1 MELIEV
7 VHRLHDAAAA
17 CKVLHEE
24 LLLDAVR
31 VFDDEVRLI
40 ARRGARLHARVH
52 VAVGVTGERDGLF
65 PAGDI
70 GRDALGEDGRA
81 EHRAV

>member
-1 MELIEV
+1 M
-7 VHRLHDAAAA
+7 HRLHDTAAAA
-17 CKVLHEE
+17 KILNED
-24 LLLDAVR
+24 LLFHAVR

-40 ARRGARLHARVH
+40 ALFGARLHSRVH
-52 VAVGVTGERDGLF
+52 VAVSVTGERDGLF
-65 PAGDI
+65 PPRHI